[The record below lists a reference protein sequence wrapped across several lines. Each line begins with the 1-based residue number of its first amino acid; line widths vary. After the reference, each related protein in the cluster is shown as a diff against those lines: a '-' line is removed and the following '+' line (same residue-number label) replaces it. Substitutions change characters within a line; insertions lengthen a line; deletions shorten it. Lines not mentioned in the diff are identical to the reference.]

1 MTDKARIERCLK
13 GEKKAFKEFYE
24 LYAKAMFNIS
34 LRILDNTEEA
44 EDVLQESF
52 VTAFENMAVIS
63 SDAGFGG
70 YLKKIIVN
78 RSIDRLRKKKIDFL
92 SLDEARYA
100 EDVSAEEEPDY
111 NIDRLLACIKE
122 LPQGFQLVLT
132 LYLIEDYSHREVG
145 ELLHISEGTSKSQY
159 NRARKKLAEIYH
171 QKYFTHA

>member
-1 MTDKARIERCLK
+1 MAEKARIERCLK
-13 GEKKAFKEFYE
+13 GEKKAFREFYE
-24 LYAKAMFNIS
+24 LYAKAMFNIG
-34 LRILDNTEEA
+34 LRILNNTEEA

-100 EDVSAEEEPDY
+100 EDVSPEETDY
-111 NIDRLLACIKE
+111 NIDRLMNCIKE

-132 LYLIEDYSHREVG
+132 LYLIEDYSHREIG
-145 ELLHISEGTSKSQY
+145 QLLHISEGTSKSQY
-159 NRARKKLAEIYH
+159 NRARKKLAEIYK
-171 QKYFTHA
+171 QKHITHA